1 MQSLDQDDTMLI
13 PSGQYR
19 TSSTDTGALAVLN
32 SAFWRLVMLIPGPV
46 DLRNVI
52 TMSSGI
58 SLSGTI

>member
-13 PSGQYR
+13 SSGQYR

-32 SAFWRLVMLIPGPV
+32 GAFWRLVMLIPGPV

-52 TMSSGI
+52 TMSRGI